1 MEFYESSCLDLSKLE
16 FVYNFPDKIKP
27 CDKRCFIE
35 KSLELLKQVKVTI
48 AGDKI
53 KNIILGN
60 GSNEERVQKAEE
72 LLKKHKELE
81 SLEIEKCN
89 AIGWLV

>member
-1 MEFYESSCLDLSKLE
+1 MQES
-16 FVYNFPDKIKP
+16 
-27 CDKRCFIE
+27 
-35 KSLELLKQVKVTI
+35 VTI
-48 AGDKI
+48 TGDKI

-60 GSNEERVQKAEE
+60 GSNKERVQKAEE